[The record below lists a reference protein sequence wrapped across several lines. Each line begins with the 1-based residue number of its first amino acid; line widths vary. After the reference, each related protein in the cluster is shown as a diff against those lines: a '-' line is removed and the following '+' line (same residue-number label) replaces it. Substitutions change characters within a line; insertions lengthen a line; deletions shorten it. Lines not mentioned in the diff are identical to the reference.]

1 MNNKF
6 YFPSIRSNVD
16 SFYVMSLLSKASNLE
31 RKGKEIF
38 HFELGEP
45 QISTP
50 DPIIKEIK
58 KLLRLNFW
66 IKFLIWI
73 VPKRFIPL
81 RFKIS
86 PNIIKKMYVKDIK
99 IRNFFN
105 PKINN
110 KAASDPAKAFL
121 DKVKKIE

>member
-50 DPIIKEIK
+50 DPIINISKPIYELMSFSMSFIVFGTEEVRTSGSPSVTNTSSSILIPIFK
-58 KLLRLNFW
+58 YSFGTFLRSSL
-66 IKFLIWI
+66 K
-73 VPKRFIPL
+73 
-81 RFKIS
+81 
-86 PNIIKKMYVKDIK
+86 
-99 IRNFFN
+99 
-105 PKINN
+105 
-110 KAASDPAKAFL
+110 
-121 DKVKKIE
+121 

>member
-58 KLLRLNFW
+58 KMGHNIGLHLYVTHIKEGDWDNLLKSLSFQSY
-66 IKFLIWI
+66 ILEKFIDQ
-73 VPKRFIPL
+73 RC
-81 RFKIS
+81 
-86 PNIIKKMYVKDIK
+86 
-99 IRNFFN
+99 
-105 PKINN
+105 
-110 KAASDPAKAFL
+110 
-121 DKVKKIE
+121 

>member
-31 RKGKEIF
+31 KKGKEIF

-50 DPIIKEIK
+50 STNYK
-58 KLLRLNFW
+58 
-66 IKFLIWI
+66 
-73 VPKRFIPL
+73 
-81 RFKIS
+81 
-86 PNIIKKMYVKDIK
+86 
-99 IRNFFN
+99 
-105 PKINN
+105 
-110 KAASDPAKAFL
+110 
-121 DKVKKIE
+121 